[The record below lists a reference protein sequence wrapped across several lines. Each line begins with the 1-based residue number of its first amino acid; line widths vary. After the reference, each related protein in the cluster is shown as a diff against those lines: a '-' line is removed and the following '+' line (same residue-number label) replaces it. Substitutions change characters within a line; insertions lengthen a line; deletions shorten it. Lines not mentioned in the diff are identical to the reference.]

1 MNPKILVAD
10 DEARMRILVSDFLTH
25 EGYDVVEARDGKEAL
40 EQFTSQPNFQAV
52 ILDVMMPN
60 VDGWEVLEAIRQMS
74 QVPVIMLTAMD
85 TEKDELRGFRG
96 GADEYIT
103 KPFSPTILVARI
115 NALLKRTG
123 QPVKRIDKGDIH
135 IDLQRHTVKI
145 RDESV
150 ELSQTEYRMLL
161 YFIENESK
169 VLSREQLLNN
179 IWGFDYYGTD
189 RTVDTHINRLR
200 VKLKTAGEMVMTI
213 RGYGYKFE
221 VNG

>member
-1 MNPKILVAD
+1 MKPRILIAD
-10 DEARMRILVSDFLTH
+10 DEARMRILLSDFLTH
-25 EGYDVVEARDGKEAL
+25 EGYSVVEAKNGKEAL
-40 EQFTSQPNFQAV
+40 ESFVSQPNFQV
-52 ILDVMMPN
+52 VLLDVMMPAM
-60 VDGWEVLEAIRQMS
+60 DGWEVLEAIRQMS
-74 QVPVIMLTAMD
+74 QVPIIMLTAMD
-85 TEKDELRGFRG
+85 TEKDELKGFRA

-103 KPFSPTILVARI
+103 KPFSPTILIARI

-123 QPVKRIDKGDIH
+123 QPVKNVDKGDVH
-135 IDLQRHTVKI
+135 IDLQRHSVRI
-145 RDESV
+145 REEAV

-169 VLSREQLLNN
+169 VLTREQLLNN

-200 VKLKTAGEMVMTI
+200 AKLKSAGEMILTI

-221 VNG
+221 VD